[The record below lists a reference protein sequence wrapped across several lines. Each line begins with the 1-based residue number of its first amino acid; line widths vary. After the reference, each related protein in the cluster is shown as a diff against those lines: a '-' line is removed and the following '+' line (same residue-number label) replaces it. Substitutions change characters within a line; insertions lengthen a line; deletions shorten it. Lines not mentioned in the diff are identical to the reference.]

1 MVLTISRELPAESAD
16 HDMKNLTKLFTQF
29 AIPAFAAAMGLGAL
43 GCSHTNATI
52 PDAGIPFARA
62 SYKLAGQTS
71 EEECGTYIL
80 GLNFGSLFATETGT
94 RTAGGGGILGLFSGG
109 GTLEEQEAIYKALEK
124 IPEAT
129 HLLEPRVKNSFVG
142 IGYVSLPF
150 FGKRCAT
157 VKSHAV
163 TMGDVNAAQ

>member
-1 MVLTISRELPAESAD
+1 
-16 HDMKNLTKLFTQF
+16 MKNLTKLFNQF
-29 AIPAFAAAMGLGAL
+29 AIPAFAAAMGLGVV

-94 RTAGGGGILGLFSGG
+94 RSGGAGGILGLIGGGG
-109 GTLEEQEAIYKALEK
+109 GTLEEQQALYKALEK

-142 IGYVSLPF
+142 VGYVGLPF
-150 FGKRCAT
+150 FGKRCAA

-163 TMGDVNAAQ
+163 TMGDVNPAQ

>member
-1 MVLTISRELPAESAD
+1 
-16 HDMKNLTKLFTQF
+16 MKNFFQLFNQL
-29 AIPAFAAAMGLGAL
+29 AIPAFVAAMAL
-43 GCSHTNATI
+43 GTVGCAHTNASI

-62 SYKLAGQTS
+62 SYKLAGETS

-80 GLNFGSLFATETGT
+80 GINFGSIFATETGT
-94 RTAGGGGILGLFSGG
+94 RTAGGGGGILGLFASG
-109 GTLEEQEAIYKALEK
+109 GTLEEQEALYKALEK
-124 IPEAT
+124 IPTAT

-142 IGYVSLPF
+142 VGYVSLPI

-163 TMGDVNAAQ
+163 TMGDVNPAQ

>member
-1 MVLTISRELPAESAD
+1 
-16 HDMKNLTKLFTQF
+16 MKNLTKLFNQF
-29 AIPAFAAAMGLGAL
+29 AIPAFAAAMAL
-43 GCSHTNATI
+43 GTVGCAHTNATI

-80 GLNFGSLFATETGT
+80 GINFGSIFATETGT
-94 RTAGGGGILGLFSGG
+94 RTAGGGGGILGLLGGGG
-109 GTLEEQEAIYKALEK
+109 GTLEEQEALYKALEK
-124 IPEAT
+124 VPEAT
-129 HLLEPRVKNSFVG
+129 HLLEPRVKNSFTG
-142 IGYVSLPF
+142 IGYISLPI

-163 TMGDVNAAQ
+163 TMGDVNPAQ